1 MAKELVQLA
10 FIKLWQFRHTLSDNY
25 TLDTQLFNIAS
36 STLID
41 YLRQQ
46 STLRKKIVTLSED
59 TSKLVNAPAPETGNS
74 FEYADYLHSAMQ
86 SLSPVRKKVFILS
99 RIYGHS
105 YKEISHQLS
114 ISVKTVEDH
123 MAKALK
129 QIRAMLT

>member
-10 FIKLWQFRHTLSDNY
+10 FIKLWQFRHTLSDDY
-25 TLDTQLFNIAS
+25 TLDAQLFNIATS
-36 STLID
+36 ALID

-46 STLRKKIVTLSED
+46 ATLRKKIVTLPED
-59 TSKLVNAPAPETGNS
+59 TSELVNAPAAETGSS
-74 FEYADYLHSAMQ
+74 FEHTDYLHSAIR

-99 RIYGHS
+99 RIHGHS